1 MIWSF
6 IYNINHIALA
16 HFGVSYVSIALI
28 FTKVVLSYPFV
39 TKRDYDGMRI
49 QMSPPRRKILS
60 VVLVL

>member
-1 MIWSF
+1 MYRLLLF
-6 IYNINHIALA
+6 
-16 HFGVSYVSIALI
+16 

-39 TKRDYDGMRI
+39 TKRDYVGMRI